1 MKGRT
6 VIIALSFFFVSTFS
20 SALTLARVE
29 NAAFEPVACNTFDIA
44 EHAPGAVEGDDV
56 ACGFLIVPES
66 RDELDGKT
74 IKLGVVIIKSTA
86 DNPAPDPLILTQG
99 GPGGSG
105 IELFAFLADPSNT
118 LGQLLR
124 VNRDLIA
131 FEQRGP
137 RYSEPFLFCD
147 EAFEEGLGTLERR
160 LSDEE
165 DARLTL
171 DAYKA
176 CRARFEGDGINLAAY
191 NSFENAADVATL
203 AEVLGYEQI
212 NFYGV
217 SYGTML
223 GQHLMRL
230 RPDLLRSVVLDG
242 VVPLQINPNQAAPTS
257 KNRSFSLL
265 FEACAADPDC
275 NRYYPDLE
283 QVLFETVAQ
292 LNQSPAQIALVDL
305 ETQQSY
311 DVVLDGDDLIGLI
324 TQLFYVTE
332 AIPALPNMIYEAR
345 AGEFD
350 LAQLVL
356 GLLIFDRSQADGMY
370 MSVMCA
376 EDFDF
381 QVDELDLTGVRPEF
395 AVDEKMRTEITLQ
408 ICTNWAVPQLGPVAD
423 EPVASDIPALLFSG
437 NFDPITP
444 PANGKTMARILG
456 NAYNFTFPINGH
468 GAFLGGDCPTQIMRD
483 FLNNP
488 GLEPDA
494 RCVDDPAAPEFFTP
508 ANTLMS
514 PGATFL
520 LKGVNRFLA
529 NPTDSANFRLVILP
543 LAAPTLLWFGLLLF
557 PVIWFAGWLVN
568 VLRKKPG
575 DKRWPARLAPWVGV
589 LLAILIFAFAGLLL
603 VSVGMA
609 EFAGIFAATAGL
621 SRSFAWIFTLPW
633 LIAVVTVIM
642 TVLAVVSWIKRYW
655 GLLARIYYSLTA
667 LTALIYTIL
676 LANFG
681 LMTVLFS

>member
-1 MKGRT
+1 
-6 VIIALSFFFVSTFS
+6 LP
-20 SALTLARVE
+20 SAPALARVE

-66 RDELDGKT
+66 RDEPDGKT

-118 LGQLLR
+118 LGQTFR
-124 VNRDLIA
+124 ANRDLIA
-131 FEQRGP
+131 FEQRGT

-147 EAFEEGLGTLERR
+147 EAFEEGLGALEQQ

-165 DARLTL
+165 DARLAL
-171 DAYKA
+171 DAYEA
-176 CRARFEGDGINLAAY
+176 CRARFEADGINLAAY

-230 RPDLLRSVVLDG
+230 RP
-242 VVPLQINPNQAAPTS
+242 NPNQEAPAS

-283 QVLFETVAQ
+283 QVLFDTVAQ
-292 LNQSPAQIALVDL
+292 LNQSPARIALVDL
-305 ETQQSY
+305 ETQQGY
-311 DVVLDGDDLIGLI
+311 NVVIDGDDLIGLV

-395 AVDEKMRTEITLQ
+395 AADEKTGTEITLQ
-408 ICTNWAVPQLGPVAD
+408 ICTNWAVPQLGPLAD
-423 EPVASDIPALLFSG
+423 EPVASDIPTLLFSG

-444 PANGKTMARILG
+444 PVNGETMARILG

-468 GAFLGGDCPTQIMRD
+468 GAFLGGECPTQIMRD
-483 FLNNP
+483 FLNDP
-488 GLEPDA
+488 DVEPDA
-494 RCVDDPAAPEFFTP
+494 RCISDPAAPEFFTP

-520 LKGVNRFLA
+520 LKGINRFLA
-529 NPTDSANFRLVILP
+529 NPADPENIRQVVVP

-557 PVIWFAGWLVN
+557 PLVWFVGWLGN
-568 VLRKKPG
+568 LLRKKPG
-575 DKRWPARLAPWVGV
+575 DKRWLARLAPWVGV
-589 LLAILIFAFAGLLL
+589 LLTILVFAFAGLLL
-603 VSVGMA
+603 VSVGAA
-609 EFAGIFAATAGL
+609 EFAGIFAATAGI
-621 SRSFAWIFTLPW
+621 SRSFAWIFILPW
-633 LIAVVTVIM
+633 LIASAAVLMVG
-642 TVLAVVSWIKRYW
+642 LAVISWTKRYW
-655 GLLARIYYSLTA
+655 GLPARIYYSLTA
-667 LTALIYTIL
+667 LLALIYTVSLI
-676 LANFG
+676 NFD
-681 LMTVLFS
+681 LMTVLLS